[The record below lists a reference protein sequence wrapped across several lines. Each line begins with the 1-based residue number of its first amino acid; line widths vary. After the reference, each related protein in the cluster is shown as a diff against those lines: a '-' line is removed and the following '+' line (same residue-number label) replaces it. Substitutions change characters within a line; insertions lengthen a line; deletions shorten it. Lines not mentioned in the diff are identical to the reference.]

1 VIYVSTIKGTLK
13 RVNSN
18 QTYDDLLPATDI
30 SLVNGYA
37 ADVALRISGNTVTGT
52 AASFTSNNP
61 TLAAGQY
68 GIESDTGYL
77 KIGNGVTAWNNLIY
91 VNMPTGNVMSL
102 EVDDGTGTYNPVL
115 EGQLVMEVWDDTE
128 GEYVEVD

>member
-1 VIYVSTIKGTLK
+1 MSTIKGTLK

>member
-1 VIYVSTIKGTLK
+1 VSTIKGTLK

-128 GEYVEVD
+128 GDYVEVD

>member
-1 VIYVSTIKGTLK
+1 MSTIKGTLK

-128 GEYVEVD
+128 GDYVEVD